1 MSRAPLALLVA
12 VTLSGAAANL
22 GAAQNLSC
30 VWLRHRIRSPRKP
43 HAMRPRH
50 AASSR
55 IACEHACRS
64 ASATS
69 GQRRR
74 NGPAEPDAPATGDP
88 GDRFGLGNRMLTMA
102 LSRNSGVRRG
112 PRQTHPLPEV

>member
-12 VTLSGAAANL
+12 LTLSGAAANL

-55 IACEHACRS
+55 IACEHACPVSIRHQAVSAGGMARPNRMHPLRATQATGS
-64 ASATS
+64 AS
-69 GQRRR
+69 
-74 NGPAEPDAPATGDP
+74 EI
-88 GDRFGLGNRMLTMA
+88 
-102 LSRNSGVRRG
+102 
-112 PRQTHPLPEV
+112 EC